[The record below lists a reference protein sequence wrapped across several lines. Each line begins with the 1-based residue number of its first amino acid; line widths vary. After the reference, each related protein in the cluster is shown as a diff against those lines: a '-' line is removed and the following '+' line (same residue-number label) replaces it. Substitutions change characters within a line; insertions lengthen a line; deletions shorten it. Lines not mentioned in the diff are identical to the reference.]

1 MQLLSE
7 IEVNDISKPKL
18 AKLAELHESIVND
31 VAKDTRAI
39 KLEAE
44 CNELKDK
51 LEIAHQ
57 NYSVTKEK

>member
-1 MQLLSE
+1 
-7 IEVNDISKPKL
+7 
-18 AKLAELHESIVND
+18 

-51 LEIAHQ
+51 CEMAQQ
-57 NYSVTKEK
+57 N